1 MPDSRR
7 TAPTSPE
14 TPASLLQLQ
23 FSNIHSLLIRC
34 LFTIVAAWRRTS
46 AALRSTSRGLRRQS
60 AYLLKAFGVLVA
72 IAFGTASV
80 FYAKRAADYARCQLR
95 LAERQYC
102 EAASEASAQSSEC
115 QDILRVPL
123 SLVSCF
129 AWPEYSW
136 VFTLAGPYQQV
147 FLCGRP
153 QGVISWH
160 SYLVPLLLF
169 YSLCDPPSYMFGVGS
184 ILIPGLWCCHLLPS
198 RRYGS
203 LAIWLLYV
211 FEFRHT
217 LSATPWYHSLGI
229 PYQQQFG
236 PKPRFW
242 RFPDLYAAAEFFRG
256 RVGTSLVCV
265 GIAFTGWMS
274 LQRHSFLSRKVLYSF
289 VALQLGVV
297 YLSWRLLEDD
307 LAFQRKYWDGRI
319 GHGRLGG
326 IFPFMSRTISGS

>member
-1 MPDSRR
+1 MDD
-7 TAPTSPE
+7 A
-14 TPASLLQLQ
+14 Q
-23 FSNIHSLLIRC
+23 
-34 LFTIVAAWRRTS
+34 
-46 AALRSTSRGLRRQS
+46 
-60 AYLLKAFGVLVA
+60 
-72 IAFGTASV
+72 
-80 FYAKRAADYARCQLR
+80 CQLR

-102 EAASEASAQSSEC
+102 EAASEASAQSSEY

-123 SLVSCF
+123 FEVFCSP
-129 AWPEYSW
+129 WPVYSW
-136 VFTLAGPYQQV
+136 AFMLAGPYQQLV
-147 FLCGRP
+147 LCGRSW
-153 QGVISWH
+153 GVIPWH
-160 SYLVPLLLF
+160 SYLVPLLWF

-184 ILIPGLWCCHLLPS
+184 MLILGLWCCRLLPS
-198 RRYGS
+198 RWYGS

-217 LSATPWYHSLGI
+217 LSATPWYYSLGI

-289 VALQLGVV
+289 VVLQLGVV

-307 LAFQRKYWDGRI
+307 LAFQRKYWDGRV
-319 GHGRLGG
+319 GHWEAWRNFSFRDWDYVRFLNETK
-326 IFPFMSRTISGS
+326 P